1 LGLSLRQLEDYLA
14 SLKRGRRPPPQPPK
28 AEPKNRVLL
37 LELDVMA
44 LLLSLPEERFAEWV
58 HHTALHVWPPE
69 GSLLSEFLELASR
82 EPRRDYLRQVL
93 SRKEAG
99 GILLERLML
108 VPSVDE
114 PRFPEILEKTLA
126 RLREAY
132 YLERRA
138 KLKEELNRNP
148 SLDLLREIQELDQ
161 AIEAERRIY
170 RRL

>member
-1 LGLSLRQLEDYLA
+1 
-14 SLKRGRRPPPQPPK
+14 
-28 AEPKNRVLL
+28 
-37 LELDVMA
+37 
-44 LLLSLPEERFAEWV
+44 
-58 HHTALHVWPPE
+58 
-69 GSLLSEFLELASR
+69 
-82 EPRRDYLRQVL
+82 
-93 SRKEAG
+93 KEAG

-138 KLKEELNRNP
+138 KLKEELSRNP
-148 SLDLLREIQELDQ
+148 SMEILREIQELDQ

-170 RRL
+170 RKL